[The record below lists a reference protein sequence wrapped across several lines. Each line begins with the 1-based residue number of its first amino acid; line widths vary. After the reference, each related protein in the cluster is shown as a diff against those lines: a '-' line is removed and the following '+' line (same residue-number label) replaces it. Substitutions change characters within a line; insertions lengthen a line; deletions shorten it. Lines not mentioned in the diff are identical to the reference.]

1 MTLRRATRDG
11 LGNYL
16 DGRFVGPAST
26 GATGELAPPSPA
38 DLADTPFRTSWSVG
52 DVDIAVAAARAAQNS
67 WRKTP
72 REVRAEY
79 LQRYA
84 GALKARREEIAV
96 AISRSIGK
104 PLWEARTEAD
114 ALAAKVAITLGA
126 GNELLQFPVTPEP
139 NTRIRLRPVGVCA
152 VLGPF
157 NFPAHLAN
165 GHFVPALANGNCVI
179 FKPSE
184 KAPEVGQIL
193 AECMH
198 EAGFPPGVF
207 QLLHGGPEVARALV
221 DHAGVDA
228 IMFTGSTAVGSAI
241 LAASARFP
249 GRLIALELGGRNP
262 AIVLEDADIAHTV
275 RELVFSAYVT
285 AGQRCTANSRILV
298 TAANADEVVT
308 RLARAARALR
318 VGPHE
323 DCFLGPVI
331 DERALQRME
340 AMTAASEHAFEA
352 IVPFSRIDV
361 TGVRG
366 HYARP
371 SVYLAHKSIAPAELT
386 GAPLHLEELFAPV
399 LTVEVARDEDD
410 LLARANLG
418 NYGLAA
424 AVFTQNQTRF
434 ERFADDLDVGLCN
447 WNRASVGSSS
457 KLPFG
462 GRRASGNPRPA
473 GLFSSFYCVDAVGEL
488 HVPTPAS
495 NPQLSP
501 GMNGESW

>member
-16 DGRFVGPAST
+16 DGRFVAASAT
-26 GATGELAPPSPA
+26 GASGELAPPSPA
-38 DLADTPFRTSWSVG
+38 DLDDTPFRTSWSVG
-52 DVDIAVAAARAAQNS
+52 DVDVAIAAAQAAQHS

-84 GALKARREEIAV
+84 NAVKARREEIAV
-96 AISRSIGK
+96 AIARSIGK

-126 GNELLQFPVTPEP
+126 GNDLLQFPVMPEP
-139 NTRIRLRPVGVCA
+139 NTRLRLRPVGVCA

-184 KAPEVGQIL
+184 KAPEVGQLL

-221 DHAGVDA
+221 DHSGVDA
-228 IMFTGSTAVGSAI
+228 VMFTGSTAVGSSI

-285 AGQRCTANSRILV
+285 AGQRCTANSRVLV
-298 TAANADEVVT
+298 TAANADEIVA

-318 VGPHE
+318 IGHHE

-331 DERALQRME
+331 EERALQRME

-352 IVPFSRIDV
+352 VVPFSRIDV

-366 HYARP
+366 HYAQP
-371 SVYLAHKSIAPAELT
+371 SVYLARGTALE

-418 NYGLAA
+418 KYGLAA
-424 AVFTQNQTRF
+424 AVFTQDRTRF
-434 ERFADDLDVGLCN
+434 ERLADDLDVGLCN

-462 GRRASGNPRPA
+462 GRRASGNHRPA

-488 HVPTPAS
+488 HVPTPPS

>member
-16 DGRFVGPAST
+16 DGRFVGASAT
-26 GATGELAPPSPA
+26 GASGELAPPSPA
-38 DLADTPFRTSWSVG
+38 DLTDTPFRTSWSVG
-52 DVDIAVAAARAAQNS
+52 DVDVAIAAAHAAKNT
-67 WRKTP
+67 WRKAP
-72 REVRAEY
+72 HEVRAEY

-96 AISRSIGK
+96 AIARSIGK

-114 ALAAKVAITLGA
+114 ALAAKVAVTLGA
-126 GNELLQFPVTPEP
+126 GNELLQFSVTPEP

-184 KAPEVGQIL
+184 KAPEVGQLL
-193 AECMH
+193 AECIH

-228 IMFTGSTAVGSAI
+228 VMFTGSTAVGSAI

-262 AIVLEDADIAHTV
+262 AIVLEDADITHAI
-275 RELVFSAYVT
+275 REIVFSAYVT

-298 TAANADEVVT
+298 TAANADEVVS

-318 VGPHE
+318 IGPHE

-340 AMTAASEHAFEA
+340 TMTTASAHAFEA

-371 SVYLAHKSIAPAELT
+371 SVYLAHKSATPADLT

-399 LTVEVARDEDD
+399 LTVEVAGDEDD

-424 AVFTQNQTRF
+424 AVFTQNQPRF
-434 ERFADDLDVGLCN
+434 ERFAEELDVGLCN

-462 GRRASGNPRPA
+462 GRRASGNHRPA
-473 GLFSSFYCVDAVGEL
+473 GLFSSFYCVDAIGEL
-488 HVPTPAS
+488 HVPTPPS

>member
-1 MTLRRATRDG
+1 MTHRRATQDG

-16 DGRFVGPAST
+16 EGRFVRPSASN
-26 GATGELAPPSPA
+26 GGELAPPSPA
-38 DLADTPFRTSWSVG
+38 DLDDTPFRAPWAVG
-52 DVDIAVAAARAAQNS
+52 DVDVAVAAAHAAHHA

-84 GALKARREEIAV
+84 DAVKARREEIAV
-96 AISRSIGK
+96 AIARAIGK

-126 GNELLQFPVTPEP
+126 GHELLQFPVTPEP

-198 EAGFPPGVF
+198 AAGLPPGVF
-207 QLLHGGPEVARALV
+207 QLLQGGAEVARALV

-228 IMFTGSTAVGSAI
+228 VMFTGSTAVGSSI

-262 AIVLEDADIAHTV
+262 AIVLEDADVDHAV

-285 AGQRCTANSRILV
+285 AGQRCTANSRVLV
-298 TAANADEVVT
+298 TAANADAVLAK
-308 RLARAARALR
+308 LARAARAVR
-318 VGPHE
+318 VGPDE
-323 DCFLGPVI
+323 ACFLGPVI
-331 DERALQRME
+331 EERALQRIEGMIGSSG
-340 AMTAASEHAFEA
+340 TAFEA
-352 IVPFSRIDV
+352 VVPFARLDV
-361 TGVRG
+361 AGVRG
-366 HYARP
+366 HYAQP
-371 SVYLAHKSIAPAELT
+371 SVYLARESVDSMALAA
-386 GAPLHLEELFAPV
+386 APLHLEELFAPV
-399 LTVEVARDEDD
+399 LTVEIARDEDD

-418 NYGLAA
+418 KYGLAA
-424 AVFTQNQTRF
+424 AVFTQDRARF

-462 GRRASGNPRPA
+462 GRRASGNHRPA

-488 HVPTPAS
+488 HVPTPPS

-501 GMNGESW
+501 GMNGDSW